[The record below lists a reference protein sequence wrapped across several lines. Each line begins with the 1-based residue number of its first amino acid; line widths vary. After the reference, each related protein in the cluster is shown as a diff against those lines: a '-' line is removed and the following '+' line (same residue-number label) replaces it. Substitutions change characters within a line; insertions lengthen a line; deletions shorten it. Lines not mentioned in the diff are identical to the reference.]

1 MAMGVGRAGPFGS
14 VQALLRSRYGSVVR
28 LSDFV
33 GGLPGAPPGLL
44 PLGGPGDPEIY
55 QTFLAQCVVCVPRG
69 ARPLPNPLTFRQ
81 LSSQK
86 EIVARIV
93 QRICEKGRKN
103 VLAFGYTLLDEN
115 SRSEPVVFTSNV
127 CNYLPNISTETI
139 RTSILWEMLFSRVGD
154 DVIMYLLEHCAL
166 FMLVPPNCSY
176 QICGQPIY
184 ELLPKDSSPP
194 CPSSPRFFRQ
204 RASNQRH
211 NVLSE
216 YVRKVRLH
224 RRRGAESDRKQKGC
238 QVRERESGAGGRVET
253 RLPSRRTNRSGRERD
268 RPVTDGPRKQT
279 DPGLAPRAAKRY
291 LEKDERGTFVKRRK
305 GVVLAG
311 QDGSPNL
318 GSPRPTRPTGE
329 LGPEA
334 RGSEASEAARRP
346 LPMQSVPGSCR
357 GREDSRI
364 PSDPP
369 FPEQVRGNLV
379 RSGPRVQKTRG
390 LEAPS
395 QSRRTGSAPPRWS
408 SPTCSP
414 QEEESPKSGAEEQT
428 PRQGP
433 PNSVPES
440 SRALCRAG
448 VFIDRMRLLYS
459 SRDLK
464 ERLPRSFLLNR
475 LQGDQAGG
483 RGLVEAIFLSG
494 SLPEGKRDPAG
505 QSLSRKKRR
514 LRGRYWRMRHV
525 FQELLQKHR
534 RCPYGVLLRKTCPV
548 RVGAAEPGTDTGPPV
563 GPAAGRRTASPNAEA
578 GGGPFPVVGA
588 PEGSRRA
595 GGVSPTAS
603 PGPVWD
609 VGDLL
614 RQHSSPWRVY
624 GFVRECLLRVVP
636 AELWGS
642 SRNKCRFLRNVKAFL
657 ALGKFDKFSLQEL
670 RWKMR
675 VSDCA
680 WLRTGRGDHSVP
692 ASEHR
697 FREEIL
703 AKFLHWLMRAYVVEL
718 LRAFF
723 YVTETMFQKNLLFF
737 YRKCVWDRLQAI
749 GISNHLAKVQLQ
761 AISEKEIKE
770 NLPKRYVPVVSK
782 LRFIP
787 KSNGLRPI
795 VNADT
800 VAGAKLFPKESRDKK
815 VQYFNTQLKNLFSV
829 LNYERTLHPHLLG
842 ASMFGIDDIYKAWR
856 QFVLRVLT
864 SKDKERRFYFVKAD
878 VTGAYDTIPHD
889 KLVEVISRILKPE
902 EETVYCIQRYAVI
915 QKTANGSVRKTF
927 RRHVS
932 TLKDFLPS
940 MKQFVSHLQETTSL
954 QNAIVVQQ
962 SSSLNETSTS
972 LFAFFRQMI
981 QHNILK
987 IRNRYYVQRRGI
999 PQGSILSTL
1008 LCSLCYGDM
1017 ENRLF
1022 PGIQQ
1027 DGVLLRLID
1036 DFLLVTPHLDQAKL
1050 FLRTLAKG
1058 IPEYGCFINPRKTV
1072 VNFDVDEDT
1081 VGCSHFTQLP
1091 AGCLFPWCGLLLDT
1105 RTLEVYCD
1113 YSTYSRTSIR
1123 ASLSLCQ
1130 STSAGR
1136 SLRRK
1141 LLTVLK
1147 LKCHGLFLDVQVN
1160 SLRTVCIN
1168 IYKIFLLQAYRFHAC
1183 VLQLPFNQRVR
1194 KNPEFFLTVI
1204 ADTASCCYS
1213 MVRARNAGVTLGA
1226 KEASGPFP
1234 SEAAQWLCYQA
1245 FLTKLANH
1253 KVVYKCLLG
1262 PLKRSKQQ
1270 LLRRLPRPTMLML
1283 EAATD
1288 PMLCQDFKTILD

>member
-1 MAMGVGRAGPFGS
+1 MASAAPFFAVHAVLRA
-14 VQALLRSRYGSVVR
+14 RYAAV
-28 LSDFV
+28 LPLPDFV
-33 GGLPGAPPGLL
+33 GGLPGAPRGLL
-44 PLGGPGDPEIY
+44 PLGDPGDPEIF
-55 QTFLAQCVVCVPRG
+55 QTFLAQCVVCLPRG
-69 ARPLPNPLTFRQ
+69 ARPLPDPLTFRQ

-93 QRICEKGRKN
+93 QRICEKGKKN

-127 CNYLPNISTETI
+127 CNYLPNISTESV

-184 ELLPKDSSPP
+184 ELPPTDSSPP
-194 CPSSPRFFRQ
+194 RPSSPRFFRQ
-204 RASNQRH
+204 RASNRRRD
-211 NVLSE
+211 VLSE
-216 YVRKVRLH
+216 YVREKIRLH
-224 RRRGAESDRKQKGC
+224 GRRGEQSDRKRRKRRVG
-238 QVRERESGAGGRVET
+238 ERESGAGGRRET
-253 RLPSRRTNRSGRERD
+253 RLPSRRTNPGGRERD
-268 RPVTDGPRKQT
+268 RPVTDGPRKRP

-291 LEKDERGTFVKRRK
+291 LEKDERGTSGKRRK
-305 GVVLAG
+305 GAVLAG
-311 QDGSPNL
+311 RDGGPDPGSP
-318 GSPRPTRPTGE
+318 SPATPTRE
-329 LGPEA
+329 VRPEA
-334 RGSEASEAARRP
+334 PGSEASEASRG
-346 LPMQSVPGSCR
+346 LLQMQSVPGGR
-357 GREDSRI
+357 RDREDSRI

-369 FPEQVRGNLV
+369 FPERVRGNLV
-379 RSGPRVQKTRG
+379 RPGPRVPKTRG

-395 QSRRTGSAPPRWS
+395 QPGSTGSAPPGWS
-408 SPTCSP
+408 SPARSP
-414 QEEESPKSGAEEQT
+414 REEESPRSGAGEQT
-428 PRQGP
+428 PGRGP
-433 PNSVPES
+433 PGSVPES
-440 SRALCRAG
+440 SRAACRPG
-448 VFIDRMRLLYS
+448 VFIDRKRLLYS

-464 ERLPRSFLLNR
+464 ERLPRSFPLNR
-475 LQGDQAGG
+475 LRGDPAGG
-483 RGLVEAIFLSG
+483 RGLVEAIFLAG
-494 SLPEGKRDPAG
+494 SLREGRRDPAG
-505 QSLSRKKRR
+505 RRLGRKKRR
-514 LRGRYWRMRHV
+514 LPGRYWRMRHV
-525 FQELLQKHR
+525 FRELLQNHG
-534 RCPYGVLLRKTCPV
+534 RCPYGVLLRKSCPV
-548 RVGAAEPGTDTGPPV
+548 RVGAAEPAAGTGPPG
-563 GPAAGRRTASPNAEA
+563 GPAGVSLRSAGRAGGRRTASPA
-578 GGGPFPVVGA
+578 GGS

-595 GGVSPTAS
+595 GAVSPTAS
-603 PGPVWD
+603 PGAGWGVH
-609 VGDLL
+609 DLL
-614 RQHSSPWRVY
+614 RQHSSSWRVY

-642 SRNKCRFLRNVKAFL
+642 SHNKCRFLRNVKAFL
-657 ALGKFDKFSLQEL
+657 ALGKFDKFSLREL

-680 WLRTGRGDHSVP
+680 WLRSGRGDHSVP

-737 YRKCVWDRLQAI
+737 YRKCVWNRLQAI
-749 GISNHLAKVQLQ
+749 GIRNHLAKVQLQ

-770 NLPKRYVPVVSK
+770 NLSKKYVPVVSK

-800 VAGAKLFPKESRDKK
+800 IAGAKLFPKESRDKK

-902 EETVYCIQRYAVI
+902 DETVYCIQRYAVI
-915 QKTANGSVRKTF
+915 QKTAKGSVRKTF

-932 TLKDFLPS
+932 TLKDFPPS

-954 QNAIVVQQ
+954 QNAVVVQQ

-972 LFAFFRQMI
+972 LFAFFRHMI

-1036 DFLLVTPHLDQAKL
+1036 DFLLVTPHLAQAKL

-1072 VNFDVDEDT
+1072 VNFHVDEDT

-1183 VLQLPFNQRVR
+1183 VLRLPFNQRVR

-1226 KEASGPFP
+1226 REASGPFP

-1270 LLRRLPRPTMLML
+1270 LLRRLPGPTMLML